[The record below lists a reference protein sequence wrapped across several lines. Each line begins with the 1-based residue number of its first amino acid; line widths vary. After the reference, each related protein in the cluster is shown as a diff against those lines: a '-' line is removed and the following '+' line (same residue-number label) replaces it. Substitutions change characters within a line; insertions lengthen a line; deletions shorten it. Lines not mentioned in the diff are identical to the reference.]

1 MTGFKRLM
9 VISSVVLIAL
19 GVALALVT
27 IVGIWS
33 GFEEPWFGKTIATLT
48 VLFFLS
54 AFLHLVAKGIC
65 EEPKKKN

>member
-1 MTGFKRLM
+1 MTGFKRLI
-9 VISSVVLIAL
+9 VISGLVLIAL

-27 IVGIWS
+27 ILGIWS
-33 GFEEPWFGKTIATLT
+33 SFEDPLFGKTIATLT

-65 EEPKKKN
+65 EEPKKRN